1 MAALG
6 CVQAAKAANRS
17 DIVIYGVDGNPDFM
31 GYIKDGSAT
40 ASAAQQP
47 SVIGTYSVDEAV
59 NAIAGTKV
67 EPSITVPVELITQ
80 DNIANFNITDW
91 Q

>member
-6 CVQAAKAANRS
+6 CVQACAASNRS

-31 GYIKDGSAT
+31 SYVANGSAT
-40 ASAAQQP
+40 GSAAQQP
-47 SVIGTYSVDEAV
+47 SVVGASAVDVALSYL
-59 NAIAGTKV
+59 AGETV
-67 EPSITVPVELITQ
+67 ESEIVVPVELITA
-80 DNIANFNITDW
+80 DNIGDFDISDW